1 MKIQNYL
8 VKSKNYKKELLKKG
22 FGHIDCTSVLTT
34 ELLFW
39 CVSKRFRS
47 NFLKPSIGK
56 VHVFKEGHKNWRN
69 LLRRR
74 FDGYYILLNWRWRFC
89 QFLWPSQKTWTLTKR
104 QSLPWYSLMP
114 RFDVVLIKTL
124 ANVYLHF
131 DRQSGLTRSKK

>member
-22 FGHIDCTSVLTT
+22 FGHIDCTFVLTT

-47 NFLKPSIGK
+47 NFLKPSIG
-56 VHVFKEGHKNWRN
+56 
-69 LLRRR
+69 
-74 FDGYYILLNWRWRFC
+74 
-89 QFLWPSQKTWTLTKR
+89 
-104 QSLPWYSLMP
+104 SLPWYSLMP